1 SEMATRGLWRGE
13 GYLVPA
19 TYQHLDRPIS
29 VPRHRHALEPLM
41 PPSYSPMTRQWTA
54 NQGYMYGIPPELG
67 AALLQLGSLLPSD
80 EADDDEGAERVIAAA
95 IHALGSTE
103 AQSLL
108 KSRRGQGKFR
118 ADLIYLWTGRCAVT
132 GLSNVT
138 LLRASHIKPWAVS
151 NNYERLDAYN
161 GLLLTPNL

>member
-1 SEMATRGLWRGE
+1 
-13 GYLVPA
+13 
-19 TYQHLDRPIS
+19 
-29 VPRHRHALEPLM
+29 
-41 PPSYSPMTRQWTA
+41 
-54 NQGYMYGIPPELG
+54 MYGIPPELG

-95 IHALGSTE
+95 IQALGITE

-161 GLLLTPNL
+161 GLLLAASVDRLFDQGLISFSDNGALLIGSAVTQEDRLPGLSAVLPD